1 MKPMDAEYLALAR
14 AIHVLALVHWIGG
27 VAIVTTIVLPAALKL
42 PDALEAVAAFERFE
56 RRFAAQVRISI
67 ALVGLSGLYLLYA
80 YDAWDRFEYLSF
92 WWLHLM
98 VAVWALFAVMVY
110 VLEPLLI
117 HRVFHE
123 FALRDKKQ
131 AFAVAIYL
139 HAAALIVSA
148 VAIGAGVLGAHGG
161 L

>member
-1 MKPMDAEYLALAR
+1 MDAEYVALAR

-42 PDALEAVAAFERFE
+42 PNAIEAVAAFERFE

-67 ALVGLSGLYLLYA
+67 ALVGLSGLYMLYA

-92 WWLHLM
+92 GWLHLM

-110 VLEPLLI
+110 ILEPLLI
-117 HRVFHE
+117 HRAFHE
-123 FALRDKKQ
+123 FALHDKNR
-131 AFAVAIYL
+131 AFTIAIGL
-139 HAAALIVSA
+139 HSA
-148 VAIGAGVLGAHGG
+148 VLILSAIAIVAGVLGTHGG